1 MEDLNISTRASTG
14 YIRASLGHIFGDD
27 QLIAQGRSLVSQ
39 ARTDLNAAKDA
50 ERRRYSMEVDQVKNV
65 PSSARRVHSDVAP
78 LVTV

>member
-39 ARTDLNAAKDA
+39 AQTEFVAAKDA
-50 ERRRYSMEVDQVKNV
+50 EKRRYSMEVEQMKPGT
-65 PSSARRVHSDVAP
+65 PSHSVVAETNSLISA
-78 LVTV
+78 